1 MPGAY
6 NPKVTMK
13 KSLGSDIPMDEERE
27 GLLSHSE
34 DEDGLSQCED
44 LEHIENLTPKRR
56 TFRRNTVLFAVGLI
70 IALVGSYTL
79 SPTII
84 KMCSSSSTNL
94 PVLLSNGTHDFQ
106 RTVLLVSIDG
116 LR

>member
-1 MPGAY
+1 MAY
-6 NPKVTMK
+6 NPKATMK
-13 KSLGSDIPMDEERE
+13 RSVDSDIPMDEERE

-34 DEDGLSQCED
+34 QEDGLPQYED
-44 LEHIENLTPKRR
+44 LEHIENPTLKLRTFKRR
-56 TFRRNTVLFAVGLI
+56 IALFAVGLVV
-70 IALVGSYTL
+70 ALVGGYTL

-84 KMCSSSSTNL
+84 KMCSSSSMNL
-94 PVLLSNGTHDFQ
+94 PVLFSNGTHDFQ